1 MLQIVIPII
10 IAVLAF
16 SAGYVFGA
24 TWVLRTTD
32 SRAIELAHRSVEWE
46 AYRLHLSPQEQQ
58 QVDERIAKIAGVDD
72 DPIAEGFEHRERD
85 RRRG

>member
-32 SRAIELAHRSVEWE
+32 ARAIELAHRAVEWDTYLTE
-46 AYRLHLSPQEQQ
+46 AEKR
-58 QVDERIAKIAGVDD
+58 QVDARIDKIAAVDE

-85 RRRG
+85 RRNG